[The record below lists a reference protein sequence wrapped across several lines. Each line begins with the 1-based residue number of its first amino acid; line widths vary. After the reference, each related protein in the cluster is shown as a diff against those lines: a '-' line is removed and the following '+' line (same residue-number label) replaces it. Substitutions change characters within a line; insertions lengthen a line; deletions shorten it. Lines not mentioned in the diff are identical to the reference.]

1 MSNGQRLAAAV
12 VAVMF
17 RPSARQRPA
26 GRSLVPADGRNQRG
40 LSGWNF
46 IWLEEEAGLEVE
58 PAKPPRYVEPEVEA
72 VAEGLF
78 FTDELAQIF

>member
-1 MSNGQRLAAAV
+1 LR
-12 VAVMF
+12 
-17 RPSARQRPA
+17 
-26 GRSLVPADGRNQRG
+26 
-40 LSGWNF
+40 F
-46 IWLEEEAGLEVE
+46 IWSEEEAGLEVE